1 MGSEAPASL
10 LTILAAG
17 AASSKKQFT
26 EFFCGKRHGTPSSR
40 SVFGQVIAEAGNG
53 KDFLDLL
60 EYLAPDIVIMDIDM
74 PIIDGIQATQK
85 ALELHPEIKIL
96 ILSMHGDNKYY
107 TRFIDA
113 GAKGFILKTAGKEEL
128 ESAIRKIIN
137 GGSYFSQDLLLNI
150 INDLKVPTQK
160 SKLEQSL
167 DLTDRE
173 KEIMQLMCKGL
184 SSNEIAEKIFLSSK
198 TIEGYRTKLLL
209 KTETKNTL
217 GLVLFAIKNKLVT
230 EF

>member
-1 MGSEAPASL
+1 
-10 LTILAAG
+10 
-17 AASSKKQFT
+17 
-26 EFFCGKRHGTPSSR
+26 
-40 SVFGQVIAEAGNG
+40 
-53 KDFLDLL
+53 
-60 EYLAPDIVIMDIDM
+60 M

>member
-1 MGSEAPASL
+1 MEHIGE
-10 LTILAAG
+10 
-17 AASSKKQFT
+17 
-26 EFFCGKRHGTPSSR
+26 
-40 SVFGQVIAEAGNG
+40 VIAEAGNG

-60 EYLAPDIVIMDIDM
+60 EYLIPDMVIMDIDM
-74 PIIDGIQATQK
+74 PVIDGLQATQK

-107 TRFIDA
+107 NRFIDA
-113 GAKGFILKTAGKEEL
+113 GAKGFIMKTAGKEEL
-128 ESAIRKIIN
+128 ENAIQKIIN
-137 GGSYFSQDLLLNI
+137 GESYFSQDLLLNI
-150 INDLKVPTQK
+150 IHDLKVPNQI

-167 DLTDRE
+167 DLNDRE
-173 KEIMQLMCKGL
+173 KEMLQLLCKGL
-184 SSNEIAEKIFLSSK
+184 SINEIANTIHLSPK

-209 KTETKNTL
+209 KTETKNSL

>member
-1 MGSEAPASL
+1 MKKDLPLGRNCKIILVDDHPIYREGIKL
-10 LTILAAG
+10 LI
-17 AASSKKQFT
+17 
-26 EFFCGKRHGTPSSR
+26 EMEHI
-40 SVFGQVIAEAGNG
+40 GQVIAEAGNG